1 MNGEKKYGFGWLVGP
16 AVFVVGIAALLV
28 TWKLLEPSHLVRL
41 FDQNGRSPVELATL
55 PFYAAI
61 IPLIWWKCPFEGS
74 RTRRNV
80 LCLMV
85 SVVAVM
91 AVVKE
96 LDLHNAALHVLYPG
110 FVGENGSLLPDL
122 LFKPNGKELT
132 GTPFKMRVITN
143 SGVPLGMRALVVL
156 FFAAFYGVFGIGFA
170 YLFRNWITG
179 VFRLEPCAWTVGCFG
194 VSGII
199 VQVADRLPSW
209 LKHAYGLEKSAD
221 GTTTAAQSLCTALEE
236 GGELLVALL
245 ALLAIVQAYRALV
258 SSAATGEAR
267 E

>member
-1 MNGEKKYGFGWLVGP
+1 MNGETKHGFGWLVGP
-16 AVFVVGIAALLV
+16 AVFIVGVAALLV
-28 TWKLLEPSHLVRL
+28 TWKLLDPSHLVGL
-41 FDQNGRSPVELATL
+41 FDRDGRSPVELATL

-61 IPLIWWKCPFEGS
+61 IPLVWWKCPFEGS
-74 RTRRNV
+74 KLRRNV

-96 LDLHNAALHVLYPG
+96 LDLHNAALHIVYPG
-110 FVGENGSLLPDL
+110 FVGEDGSLLPG
-122 LFKPNGKELT
+122 LFKPNGKPLS

-143 SGVPLGMRALVVL
+143 PGIPLGMKAIVVFYFVA
-156 FFAAFYGVFGIGFA
+156 FFGVFGAGFL
-170 YLFRNWITG
+170 YLLKTWVMG

-194 VSGII
+194 ASGVM

-209 LKHAYGLEKSAD
+209 LDHAHGLEKSAD
-221 GTTTAAQSLCTALEE
+221 GTTAAQSLCTALEE
-236 GGELLVALL
+236 GGELLIALL
-245 ALLAIVQAYRALV
+245 ALLAIVQAHRALV
-258 SSAATGEAR
+258 SSSAGEAR